1 MLIISCS
8 PFSSWHCKLTHNE
21 RSLLH
26 RHFSKCAGFG
36 YNQPKFLL
44 FVWLCEVESKVFT
57 QQTFLNICRESG
69 KGQFESSLMF
79 SQGRPDLSHFGQ
91 ALYISLRNRAD
102 RKHFGRCSNILLLRT
117 IFLIFYMLY
126 LKLYIKKRKH
136 IIFLNWFLLLG
147 LISITDEIF

>member
-1 MLIISCS
+1 MKGHYYTGISQNAQVLDITNPS
-8 PFSSWHCKLTHNE
+8 F
-21 RSLLH
+21 
-26 RHFSKCAGFG
+26 
-36 YNQPKFLL
+36 YY
-44 FVWLCEVESKVFT
+44 LCEVESKVFT

-117 IFLIFYMLY
+117 IFLIFYMLF
-126 LKLYIKKRKH
+126 LKLYIKKKKNYN
-136 IIFLNWFLLLG
+136 FLELFLLLG